1 MQAVFQAAR
10 QAARNSGA
18 VLILGPPGSGKR
30 RLARAVHQAGCAPDT
45 PFLEWNGHEQNAAGS
60 HLCPVTPAGN
70 GVVRLRWHPA
80 RTPDQVPGTLFIAEV
95 ADLPLSAQEQVL
107 AWLNSRIGATRG
119 CGTVNLAA
127 ARVIAATTHD
137 PATAVSTGRLRQDL
151 YTRLAAHTLSLPP
164 LAERTGDIP
173 ALCHAFLHSR
183 ASLTNSHPYALS
195 PAALDRLATYSW
207 PGNVRELEN
216 AIVAA
221 TTLAST
227 SLIDLEDLPT
237 PLRASAA
244 LAHDELD
251 EKWAPVSLAELRR
264 LHTRRV
270 LAFCGGNRVRAARLL
285 GIGRTSLYRFLRQ
298 T

>member
-1 MQAVFQAAR
+1 MQTAGVEKSAPHPPQPALPPPARGAFFGMVGPGARMQAVFQAAR

-70 GVVRLRWHPA
+70 GVARLRWHPA

-107 AWLNSRIGATRG
+107 AWLDSRIGATRG

-137 PATAVSTGRLRQDL
+137 PATAVSTGRPSAPETSPRSAMPSC
-151 YTRLAAHTLSLPP
+151 TAA
-164 LAERTGDIP
+164 P
-173 ALCHAFLHSR
+173 A
-183 ASLTNSHPYALS
+183 
-195 PAALDRLATYSW
+195 
-207 PGNVRELEN
+207 
-216 AIVAA
+216 
-221 TTLAST
+221 
-227 SLIDLEDLPT
+227 
-237 PLRASAA
+237 
-244 LAHDELD
+244 
-251 EKWAPVSLAELRR
+251 
-264 LHTRRV
+264 
-270 LAFCGGNRVRAARLL
+270 
-285 GIGRTSLYRFLRQ
+285 
-298 T
+298 